1 MALKR
6 NPDEEEVVV
15 DQSISGQKAKQLFSK
30 DTRTRKKEKKV
41 LTTFSIEP
49 SFKMELEDLFASMG
63 LGWAAGIRFSL
74 REFYKKY
81 NEEE

>member
-6 NPDEEEVVV
+6 NPDLEEVV

-41 LTTFSIEP
+41 LI
-49 SFKMELEDLFASMG
+49 LD
-63 LGWAAGIRFSL
+63 
-74 REFYKKY
+74 
-81 NEEE
+81 